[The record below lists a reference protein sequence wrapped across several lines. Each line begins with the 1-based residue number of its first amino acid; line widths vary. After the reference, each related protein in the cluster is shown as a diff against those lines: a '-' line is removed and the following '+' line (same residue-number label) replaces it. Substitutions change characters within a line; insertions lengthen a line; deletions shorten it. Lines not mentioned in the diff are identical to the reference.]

1 LEKSEGLR
9 VGDLDEDSYAM
20 LRARLHEV
28 GATGPDFG
36 VFAKVLVVVAVDY
49 TIAGSP
55 EREAQFE
62 WIARHFIQAD
72 LTVTIGSGGVRPT
85 SSICGV

>member
-1 LEKSEGLR
+1 
-9 VGDLDEDSYAM
+9 
-20 LRARLHEV
+20 
-28 GATGPDFG
+28 
-36 VFAKVLVVVAVDY
+36 VLVVVAVDY

-72 LTVTIGSGGVRPT
+72 LTVTIGSGDSNIRVEFP
-85 SSICGV
+85 SQPKSH